1 MFPIIKISGEIQM
14 YMNKKPDYCADPR
27 HTELGEDFFDI
38 VEPAKFPMQ
47 KLRYRNQ
54 RWAERI
60 GLDPLDDAVWLQH
73 FSGFEPI
80 PENIKKPLSLRYHG
94 HQFRSY
100 NPDIGDGR
108 GFLFAQFRGL
118 EDNRLLDLGT
128 KGSGRTPWS
137 RDGDGRLSLKGGV
150 REVLATAMLE
160 ALGVYTSKSFS
171 LIETGEQLE
180 RGDEPSPTRSSV
192 LIRLSHSHIRFGSFQ
207 RQAYLK
213 RPGNIQKLL
222 DYSIEHYFPHL
233 QELEGDVRTAAFL
246 TEIVKGSAN
255 LAASWM
261 AAGFVH
267 GVLNTDNMNI
277 TAESFDYGPYRFL
290 PTLDP
295 HFTAAYFDHTGLYA
309 YGRQPESVAWNLE
322 RMADTLLLICNK
334 EPLIES
340 LKIYGEE
347 FENCYINHTLKRLG
361 LDAKNQKVTRDEE
374 MKFVN
379 AIYRFLYNSKV
390 GFEQFFFD
398 WYGGLESFDRAQQS
412 PEAEKYSIAEFT
424 TLLTKFKNY
433 KTTHPKRL
441 SHNYFKN
448 DRPCTLLI
456 DEIETIWSHIAEND
470 DWTTFDAKL
479 KEIEVMRQALQS

>member
-1 MFPIIKISGEIQM
+1 M
-14 YMNKKPDYCADPR
+14 YMNIKPDYSANPS
-27 HTELGEDFFDI
+27 HTELGEDFFD
-38 VEPAKFPMQ
+38 VVKPAQFPMQ
-47 KLRYRNQ
+47 KLRYRNKH
-54 RWAERI
+54 WAERI
-60 GLDPLDDAVWLQH
+60 GLDSLDDSAWLRH
-73 FSGFEPI
+73 FSSFEPI
-80 PENIKKPLSLRYHG
+80 PENISQPLSLRYHG

-108 GFLFAQFRGL
+108 GFLFAQFRDL

-128 KGSGRTPWS
+128 KGSGKTPWS
-137 RDGDGRLSLKGGV
+137 RDGDGRLTLKGGV

-192 LIRLSHSHIRFGSFQ
+192 LVRLSHSHIRFGSFQ

-213 RPGNIQKLL
+213 RPDNIQKLL

-233 QELEGDVRTAAFL
+233 LELEGDARSAAFL

-277 TAESFDYGPYRFL
+277 TGESFDYGPYRFL

-295 HFTAAYFDHTGLYA
+295 HFTAAYFDHSGLYA

-322 RMADTLLLICNK
+322 RMADTLSLICDK
-334 EPLIES
+334 EPLIKA
-340 LKIYGEE
+340 LKKYGKE
-347 FENCYINHTLKRLG
+347 FENCYVGNTLKRLG
-361 LDAKNQKVTRDEE
+361 LHSNKKEIKREKDMD
-374 MKFVN
+374 FVN
-379 AIYRFLYNSKV
+379 AIYQFLFKSKV

-398 WYGGLESFDRAQQS
+398 WYGGLESFDQAQQS
-412 PEAEKYSIAEFT
+412 PEAEKYSIAKFT
-424 TLLTKFKNY
+424 TLLTTFKNY
-433 KTTHPKRL
+433 KAIHPERL
-441 SHNYFKN
+441 SHSYFKN
-448 DRPCTLLI
+448 DHPCTLLI
-456 DEIETIWSHIAEND
+456 DEIETIWSDIADND
-470 DWTTFDAKL
+470 DWSAFDAKL
-479 KEIEVMRQALQS
+479 KEIEVMRQALQR